1 MLIFCLFAVIFAETT
16 SPTKPKQKAFWEDW
30 EPDNKESSNNT
41 NSIVPDKSDNK
52 IDKGN
57 CKSTKK
63 MILTFRLNPTE
74 AQNIIENI
82 IRVRKLS
89 MSMNKLLGDDL
100 RDTLYRWVMESY
112 KRGNSNFQQHVE
124 KVREDKKINELYNRV
139 LKCKFKGVLTSRSD
153 SGLTCES
160 TS

>member
-1 MLIFCLFAVIFAETT
+1 
-16 SPTKPKQKAFWEDW
+16 
-30 EPDNKESSNNT
+30 
-41 NSIVPDKSDNK
+41 
-52 IDKGN
+52 
-57 CKSTKK
+57 
-63 MILTFRLNPTE
+63 MILTFWLDSTE

-153 SGLTCES
+153 PGLTCES

>member
-16 SPTKPKQKAFWEDW
+16 TTTKPKQKAFWEDW

-63 MILTFRLNPTE
+63 
-74 AQNIIENI
+74 
-82 IRVRKLS
+82 
-89 MSMNKLLGDDL
+89 
-100 RDTLYRWVMESY
+100 
-112 KRGNSNFQQHVE
+112 
-124 KVREDKKINELYNRV
+124 
-139 LKCKFKGVLTSRSD
+139 
-153 SGLTCES
+153 
-160 TS
+160 